1 MLSPFNIQ
9 STKSFI
15 YSLFIK
21 KIRKVQIFFKFCEIL
36 FFPTVFNKFQTK
48 IYLIERERRINI
60 CMCKYFKTNLVT
72 NAFMRIFF
80 GIKNSFK

>member
-21 KIRKVQIFFKFCEIL
+21 KIRKVQIFLKFCKIL

-48 IYLIERERRINI
+48 IYLRERE
-60 CMCKYFKTNLVT
+60 KD
-72 NAFMRIFF
+72 
-80 GIKNSFK
+80 